1 MKDAKKK
8 EISKIAY
15 LYYIEGLSQAQI
27 AKETG
32 LYRTT
37 VSRMLS
43 QAREMGIV
51 QIEIENFDPALLK
64 LEQVFKKQYG
74 LKQVEIAPTVMG
86 GSDDDCETRVA
97 NLAAQF
103 LRKNIHDG
111 QTIGLAWG
119 SSIGR
124 AVESLE
130 PKYTNDTVFVPVVG
144 GPSRIN
150 SQYHINTLVYELAK
164 KFHGRSVFVNAAVV
178 QESKELAD
186 GIFYSRYF
194 AELRE
199 LWKKLDMVI
208 VGVGGNLS
216 YKKTQWRDLVNEEDY
231 EDLKLR
237 DAVGDCCCRFID
249 KDGKILKGLL
259 YQRTIG
265 LPLEDLRNIKQTVA
279 IAQGKAKVRAI
290 RALIKKGYINTL
302 ISDQAT
308 LLAVLK
314 LDKVSFDL
322 SQ

>member
-1 MKDAKKK
+1 MKDSKRR

-15 LYYIEGLSQAQI
+15 LYYIEGLSQTQI
-27 AKETG
+27 AEEMG

-37 VSRMLS
+37 VSRMLT
-43 QAREMGIV
+43 QAKENGIV
-51 QIEIENFDPALLK
+51 QIEIENFDPTLLK
-64 LEQVFKKQYG
+64 LEKVFKKQYG

-86 GSDDDCETRVA
+86 SSDDECELRVA

-103 LRKNIHDG
+103 LRKNIHDK

-119 SSIGR
+119 ASIGR

-130 PKYTNDTVFVPVVG
+130 PKYINDAVFVPVVG

-164 KFHGRSVFVNAAVV
+164 KFHGRSIFVNAAVV
-178 QESKELAD
+178 QETRELAE

-194 AELRE
+194 EELRE
-199 LWKKLDMVI
+199 LWKSLDMVI

-216 YKKTQWRDLVNEEDY
+216 YNKTQWRDLINEEDY
-231 EDLKLR
+231 KDLKLR
-237 DAVGDCCCRFID
+237 EAVGDCCCRFID

-259 YQRTIG
+259 DQRTIG

-279 IAQGKAKVRAI
+279 IARGKAKVRAI

-302 ISDQAT
+302 ISDQET
-308 LLAVLK
+308 LLAILK

-322 SQ
+322 S